1 MKNTPT
7 FIIVPLLCWGIAEAL
22 YGCIQLYG
30 LTASNHTLY
39 RLTGSFQNPGPF
51 AGFLAT
57 LLPIALWN
65 VVQHKT
71 TSCLTKRI
79 SIWLSGICIFL
90 CVSLLP
96 ASMSRASWLAA
107 GTSTAVVLASR
118 YRLTSRIG
126 QLFRTHRKQYIACL
140 AAAFLLLALAG
151 GGIYHLKK
159 DSADGRLLMWKIT
172 LRIIAAHPLAGVG
185 NGHFAGAYGEAQ
197 AAYFASGNASPQEE
211 HVAGS
216 PEYAFNEFLQIGAE
230 HGLPG
235 LALFLSL
242 IAFTLRPSFR
252 KRQPGIAAS
261 VVAFLV
267 FSCFSYPFSV
277 WQLQVLFAVLTIDS
291 AAASGNK
298 YITTASLLLFAVPD
312 ILSLR
317 HLDSCR
323 YFGVFA
329 HILDQENNGC
339 FIIKDSTQYQLPID
353 NNYLSMSISP
363 CNLQNDK
370 IYYTYNAN
378 YSIIYQIDSEQTIP
392 LYRISYG
399 KDQCQDENYF
409 KNPQAD
415 AIAKFKFAFE
425 NKAYTGISLNT
436 IVTSRNVCFNY
447 AHKHINLSKLYTAVY
462 NLETKQIK
470 NYSKLTTTGIS
481 NAITPKGTY
490 QDFYV
495 SLITPE
501 NCDYKKEK
509 IKGELSQ
516 QIVEEIET
524 TDFSKELCHPF
535 VVLYKLK

>member
-57 LLPIALWN
+57 LLPISLWN

-71 TSCLTKRI
+71 TSCLTQRI
-79 SIWLSGICIFL
+79 SIWLSGICLFL

-107 GTSTAVVLASR
+107 GTGTAVVLASR

-126 QLFRTHRKQYIACL
+126 RLFRTHRKQYIACL

-172 LRIIAAHPLAGVG
+172 LRIIAAHPLSGVG

-277 WQLQVLFAVLTIDS
+277 WQLQVLFAILTIDS

-298 YITTASLLLFAVPD
+298 YITTASLLLFAVPG

-317 HLDSCR
+317 QWHAQQPAVR
-323 YFGVFA
+323 TWHEEQTYYFM
-329 HILDQENNGC
+329 D
-339 FIIKDSTQYQLPID
+339 
-353 NNYLSMSISP
+353 
-363 CNLQNDK
+363 
-370 IYYTYNAN
+370 IYEGTTEN
-378 YSIIYQIDSEQTIP
+378 YSRLYGQLKNNPRFLFEYGQCLSKTGKYRESNRILHEGATLSSDPMFWNIIGKNHRRMKQYPQAEACFRHALNMVPNRLYP
-392 LYRISYG
+392 LYLLTDLYLEWGQPKKAMATARTLIDKQPKIMSPAVG
-399 KDQCQDENYF
+399 EM
-409 KNPQAD
+409 KNE
-415 AIAKFKFAFE
+415 I
-425 NKAYTGISLNT
+425 
-436 IVTSRNVCFNY
+436 
-447 AHKHINLSKLYTAVY
+447 
-462 NLETKQIK
+462 
-470 NYSKLTTTGIS
+470 
-481 NAITPKGTY
+481 
-490 QDFYV
+490 
-495 SLITPE
+495 
-501 NCDYKKEK
+501 KEK
-509 IKGELSQ
+509 IKF
-516 QIVEEIET
+516 IT
-524 TDFSKELCHPF
+524 N
-535 VVLYKLK
+535 

>member
-1 MKNTPT
+1 MYKSIITV
-7 FIIVPLLCWGIAEAL
+7 FITILSIVITSCHQKQEEYPNLETIHIDISTVTEGDINDVCDSIVIIKLDKEPLLGQIDD
-22 YGCIQLYG
+22 IQINPDFLFLLDRNRSKIFIFNHDGKYI
-30 LTASNHTLY
+30 HTLDKKGRAPDEY
-39 RLTGSFQNPGPF
+39 LDITSFHLQNDRNE
-51 AGFLAT
+51 L
-57 LLPIALWN
+57 IIN
-65 VVQHKT
+65 DNRRQSVVYYSIPDLHFV
-71 TSCLTKRI
+71 KRI
-79 SIWLSGICIFL
+79 PTYNLPSIY
-90 CVSLLP
+90 LP
-96 ASMSRASWLAA
+96 
-107 GTSTAVVLASR
+107 
-118 YRLTSRIG
+118 
-126 QLFRTHRKQYIACL
+126 
-140 AAAFLLLALAG
+140 
-151 GGIYHLKK
+151 
-159 DSADGRLLMWKIT
+159 
-172 LRIIAAHPLAGVG
+172 
-185 NGHFAGAYGEAQ
+185 
-197 AAYFASGNASPQEE
+197 
-211 HVAGS
+211 
-216 PEYAFNEFLQIGAE
+216 
-230 HGLPG
+230 
-235 LALFLSL
+235 
-242 IAFTLRPSFR
+242 
-252 KRQPGIAAS
+252 
-261 VVAFLV
+261 
-267 FSCFSYPFSV
+267 
-277 WQLQVLFAVLTIDS
+277 
-291 AAASGNK
+291 
-298 YITTASLLLFAVPD
+298 
-312 ILSLR
+312 
-317 HLDSCR
+317 LDSCR

-353 NNYLSMSISP
+353 NNYLSMSISS

-392 LYRISYG
+392 LYKISYG

-490 QDFYV
+490 QDFYI
-495 SLITPE
+495 SLIIPE
-501 NCDYKKEK
+501 NCNYKKEN

-516 QIVEEIET
+516 QIMEEIET